1 MSPGANPQLHQF
13 FEEAFEARIERSP
26 QTLTTLGIRRRADEL
41 DDYSDAAR
49 VAEHDLV
56 ATQLEELERFDPALL
71 CVEDRLSHEM
81 FRYDAQAL
89 LDGFRFRHHGY
100 LVNQK
105 FGLHTDF
112 PAFMINMHR
121 VADVADARA
130 YIARL
135 GAFDRACNQVI
146 IELERREAVGMVPPA
161 YLFPQMI
168 GDCRAFVADGDPQAV
183 EGNPLY
189 RDLADKLDRLGNLPT
204 AERQALLQEA
214 ARALSESVLPAY
226 RRLAAFLERQ
236 KPRAAGEAGAWA
248 LPDGDAWY
256 RFCLARET
264 TTELSADDI
273 HELGLREVMRLQEE
287 ILGLRS
293 GLGVDGS
300 LADLFEHARENPDF
314 YYPDSDAGRARY
326 LAEMKATVAAMEPRL
341 PELFNRLPQDELLIK
356 PVEPHREKTAGLAFY
371 QGPSTDGS
379 RPGIF
384 YLNLHDMRQ
393 LPTFATEAL
402 AYHEALPGH
411 HMQFAIANRLHHL
424 PSFRRYAWYN
434 AYIEG
439 WGLYSELIPRE
450 MGLYQDPW
458 SDFGRLVQELK
469 RACRLVVDTGIHAR
483 RWTRQQAI
491 DYLYCNTPSST
502 GQVINEVDRYLVMPG
517 QATTYTVGM
526 AEILRLR
533 RRLREAMGERFDLR
547 RFHDEL
553 LRHGAL
559 PLTLLERQMNAWAQN
574 G

>member
-1 MSPGANPQLHQF
+1 MKEATELHRF
-13 FEEAFEARIERSP
+13 FEQAFQARLERLP
-26 QTLTTLGIRRRADEL
+26 QTLTTLGIRRRQDEL

-49 VAEHDLV
+49 VAERDLV
-56 ATQLEELERFDPALL
+56 QAQLEQLERFDPARLS
-71 CVEDRLSHEM
+71 VEDRLSYEM
-81 FRYDAQAL
+81 FRYEAQAL

-112 PAFMINMHR
+112 PAFMINMHGVTER
-121 VADVADARA
+121 ADALA

-135 GAFDRACNQVI
+135 RAFDRACRQVLV
-146 IELERREAVGMVPPA
+146 ELERREALGVVPPA
-161 YLFPQMI
+161 YLFEQMI
-168 GDCRAFVADGDPQAV
+168 GDCRSFIGDDDPLGL

-189 RDLADKLDRLGNLPT
+189 LDLSDKLKRLAELPP
-204 AERQALLQEA
+204 AERQALLDDA
-214 ARALSESVLPAY
+214 ARALAESVLPAY
-226 RRLAAFLERQ
+226 RRLTEALERQ
-236 KPRAAGEAGAWA
+236 QARAPAEAGAWA

-264 TTELSADDI
+264 TTSLSADEI
-273 HELGLREVMRLQEE
+273 HALGQREVARLQDG
-287 ILGLRS
+287 ILGLRDR
-293 GLGVDGS
+293 LGIDGD
-300 LADLFEHARENPDF
+300 LAELFEYAREHPGF
-314 YYPDSDAGRARY
+314 YHPDSEAGRNRY
-326 LAEMKATVAAMEPRL
+326 LAEMNQAVAEIEPRL
-341 PELFNRLPQDELLIK
+341 PELFNRLPRDALLIK

-371 QGPSTDGS
+371 QGPAADGS

-411 HMQFAIANRLHHL
+411 HLQFSIANQLHHL

-439 WGLYSELIPRE
+439 WGLYSEQITRDI
-450 MGLYQDPW
+450 GLYQDPW

-491 DYLYCNTPSST
+491 DYLYCNIPSSM

-533 RRLREAMGERFDLR
+533 RRAKDALGERFDLR
-547 RFHDEL
+547 GFHDEL

-559 PLTLLERQMNAWAQN
+559 PLSLLERQMDAWARAS
-574 G
+574 